1 MQPDAVLGNGAQD
14 VLPEMV
20 EYTFPPWIVG
30 LYVAAV
36 LAAIMSTVSSLLVMA
51 AGSLTH
57 DLYARVINPGL
68 RDADAARLCR
78 IVTLAMAALALAV
91 LAEVHRAGGDSIDAG
106 RIFHDH
112 RQQVR
117 LAGT

>member
-1 MQPDAVLGNGAQD
+1 MQPDAVLGNGAQN

-51 AGSLTH
+51 AGSITH
-57 DLYARVINPGL
+57 DLYARIFNPGIG
-68 RDADAARLCR
+68 DAAAARLCR
-78 IVTLAMAALALAV
+78 RVTLVMAALALS
-91 LAEVHRAGGDSIDAG
+91 LALRIAAIPIPGGPA
-106 RIFHDH
+106 
-112 RQQVR
+112 
-117 LAGT
+117 